1 MFNVVGAVYGDV
13 VLVLV
18 ALFFVLLEA
27 VGQIY

>member
-1 MFNVVGAVYGDV
+1 MFNVVGAVYGVV

-18 ALFFVLLEA
+18 ALFFVVFDA